1 MANRTVTEAT
11 NIHGTN
17 PQFLIEK
24 IIRTRIY
31 DSLYWK
37 ESCFALTAE
46 TIIDKAVALQSIGG
60 QYGNQKPT
68 EFLCLALKMLQ
79 LQPEKEILRLY
90 IQNEDYKYLRALGA
104 FYLRLTGTAV
114 EIYRY
119 LEPLLLDFRKLRRRN
134 ISGDFELTYMD
145 EFVDDLLRSDRV
157 CDTILPRITKR
168 HILEETGEL
177 EPRVSPLEEDL
188 EDEDEEGVI
197 DSSDGVEKAKAQ
209 KASWDKEV
217 ERGNG
222 NDDRR
227 RRTRDGSGSRSPARD
242 RQSPP
247 TRSRGNICSRS
258 PSRSRYRRSRSRS
271 ASRTR
276 HRRQSSYSPDRSPPA
291 RRHRED
297 DRDYRRRDASPR
309 RQDVSHERYDSYR
322 RSSRGRGSRR
332 RDHDDDSDY
341 ERNVD
346 RRRRDDRHRSSR
358 HRSRSRSTDRHS
370 HRRKRR
376 RSRSRT
382 RSRSRSRDRR
392 DYRPDDNA
400 HGPASNESKRGGDD
414 GAGSDHV
421 ADIPA
426 AAGETSTTGK
436 IAVSSRKVDALFKK
450 KSSDKKKSGSSRG
463 DDSGSG
469 AGGGGGGGGAQ
480 ESMSV
485 EETNKMRAALGLKPL
500 KM

>member
-134 ISGDFELTYMD
+134 ISGDFGLTYMD

-188 EDEDEEGVI
+188 EDEDEEGK
-197 DSSDGVEKAKAQ
+197 SSEATAMTTGGGGHGTHQV
-209 KASWDKEV
+209 V
-217 ERGNG
+217 
-222 NDDRR
+222 
-227 RRTRDGSGSRSPARD
+227 D
-242 RQSPP
+242 RQLETVNPRP
-247 TRSRGNICSRS
+247 RARAATPVRV
-258 PSRSRYRRSRSRS
+258 
-271 ASRTR
+271 
-276 HRRQSSYSPDRSPPA
+276 HRREA
-291 RRHRED
+291 
-297 DRDYRRRDASPR
+297 ATAG
-309 RQDVSHERYDSYR
+309 
-322 RSSRGRGSRR
+322 RGR
-332 RDHDDDSDY
+332 
-341 ERNVD
+341 
-346 RRRRDDRHRSSR
+346 DRHR
-358 HRSRSRSTDRHS
+358 
-370 HRRKRR
+370 
-376 RSRSRT
+376 
-382 RSRSRSRDRR
+382 
-392 DYRPDDNA
+392 
-400 HGPASNESKRGGDD
+400 GPATVASRPTVLIAVLLLDAIATTSATTGGAAPVLAVKTSPTSVTTLIADLR
-414 GAGSDHV
+414 ATV
-421 ADIPA
+421 AAVVGITTTIVIMS
-426 AAGETSTTGK
+426 ETSTAAGATTDTEAVATVLALVPQTG
-436 IAVSSRKVDALFKK
+436 ILTGASGGAADPAPAVEAAAVTAVIIVQMTNPMAQHPTNASAAAVTVRDLTMSPTYPPPLGIRARQK
-450 KSSDKKKSGSSRG
+450 KSSDKKKFSSSRG
-463 DDSGSG
+463 DDGGSG

>member
-188 EDEDEEGVI
+188 EDEDEEGKWSEAMAMTTGGGGHGTDQV
-197 DSSDGVEKAKAQ
+197 
-209 KASWDKEV
+209 
-217 ERGNG
+217 
-222 NDDRR
+222 
-227 RRTRDGSGSRSPARD
+227 
-242 RQSPP
+242 
-247 TRSRGNICSRS
+247 
-258 PSRSRYRRSRSRS
+258 
-271 ASRTR
+271 
-276 HRRQSSYSPDRSPPA
+276 
-291 RRHRED
+291 
-297 DRDYRRRDASPR
+297 
-309 RQDVSHERYDSYR
+309 
-322 RSSRGRGSRR
+322 
-332 RDHDDDSDY
+332 
-341 ERNVD
+341 VD
-346 RRRRDDRHRSSR
+346 RRLETVNPRRRARAATSVR
-358 HRSRSRSTDRHS
+358 V
-370 HRRKRR
+370 HRREAATAVRG
-376 RSRSRT
+376 
-382 RSRSRSRDRR
+382 RDPHR
-392 DYRPDDNA
+392 
-400 HGPASNESKRGGDD
+400 GPAIVASLPTVLIAVLLLDAIARTTATTGGATPVLAVRTSPTSVTTLIADLRAAVAAVVGITTMIVIMSETSTAA
-414 GAGSDHV
+414 GATTDTEAV
-421 ADIPA
+421 ATALALVPQTGILTGASGGEADPAPAVEA
-426 AAGETSTTGK
+426 AAVIAVIIVQMTMPMAQHPTRASAAAMTTSTTGK

>member
-134 ISGDFELTYMD
+134 ISGDFDLTYMD

-188 EDEDEEGVI
+188 DDEDEEGLVE
-197 DSSDGVEKAKAQ
+197 SSDGDEKIKDAQSSLAKDA
-209 KASWDKEV
+209 E
-217 ERGNG
+217 
-222 NDDRR
+222 DRR
-227 RRTRDGSGSRSPARD
+227 QSRRARDRSGSRSPSPRD
-242 RQSPP
+242 RRSPS
-247 TRSRGNICSRS
+247 SRLHISHASRS
-258 PSRSRYRRSRSRS
+258 PSP
-271 ASRTR
+271 RTR
-276 HRRQSSYSPDRSPPA
+276 RHRASSYSPARSPSA
-291 RRHRED
+291 SRGSRGEY
-297 DRDYRRRDASPR
+297 DRDRRREVSPRRRDGSR
-309 RQDVSHERYDSYR
+309 DRHR
-322 RSSRGRGSRR
+322 RSSRERDSSRSRR
-332 RDHDDDSDY
+332 RRNDSDDDD
-341 ERNVD
+341 ERDVD
-346 RRRRDDRHRSSR
+346 RRRRDDKQRSNR
-358 HRSRSRSTDRHS
+358 HRSRSHSAERHY
-370 HRRKRR
+370 HRRR
-376 RSRSRT
+376 RSRSR
-382 RSRSRSRDRR
+382 SYSRDRR
-392 DYRPDDNA
+392 DRRPSRSHSRDRRDRRRAEYDDRKHA
-400 HGPASNESKRGGDD
+400 YDRSRRSPSRERKRSNDD
-414 GAGSDHV
+414 M
-421 ADIPA
+421 PA
-426 AAGETSTTGK
+426 AAARDAPTSNK
-436 IAVSSRKVDALFKK
+436 IPVSSKKVDALFKK
-450 KSSDKKKSGSSRG
+450 KANDKKKSGTSHGDERG
-463 DDSGSG
+463 ASG
-469 AGGGGGGGGAQ
+469 AGGGGAQ

>member
-11 NIHGTN
+11 NVHGTN
-17 PQFLIEK
+17 PQFLIER

-134 ISGDFELTYMD
+134 ISGDFDLTYMD

-188 EDEDEEGVI
+188 EDEDEEGK
-197 DSSDGVEKAKAQ
+197 SSEATAMTTGGGGHGTDQVVDRQFET
-209 KASWDKEV
+209 V
-217 ERGNG
+217 NP
-222 NDDRR
+222 RR
-227 RRTRDGSGSRSPARD
+227 RARAATTVRVHRREAATAVRGRD
-242 RQSPP
+242 R
-247 TRSRGNICSRS
+247 
-258 PSRSRYRRSRSRS
+258 
-271 ASRTR
+271 
-276 HRRQSSYSPDRSPPA
+276 
-291 RRHRED
+291 
-297 DRDYRRRDASPR
+297 
-309 RQDVSHERYDSYR
+309 
-322 RSSRGRGSRR
+322 
-332 RDHDDDSDY
+332 
-341 ERNVD
+341 
-346 RRRRDDRHRSSR
+346 DRHR
-358 HRSRSRSTDRHS
+358 
-370 HRRKRR
+370 
-376 RSRSRT
+376 
-382 RSRSRSRDRR
+382 
-392 DYRPDDNA
+392 
-400 HGPASNESKRGGDD
+400 GPATVASRPTVLIAVLLLDAIATSTATTGGAAPVLAVKTSPTSVTTLITGLRATVAAVVGITTMIVIMSETSTAA
-414 GAGSDHV
+414 GATTDTEAVGTALALVPQTGILTGASGGA
-421 ADIPA
+421 ADPAPAVEA
-426 AAGETSTTGK
+426 AAVTAVIIVQMTKPMAQHPTSASAAAMTVRDLTITTGK
-436 IAVSSRKVDALFKK
+436 IAVSLRKVDALFKK

-463 DDSGSG
+463 DDGGSG